1 MKIQG
6 AEFPA
11 RVTFVPDLRDR
22 WPTGDFI
29 VEARLGSQ
37 PWSLRIRPWSPP
49 DDTGTCMAYVSFL
62 MDTAPWTAG
71 TPMRLT
77 VGPRDVGSCII
88 QQIES
93 IPKADLLERDFL
105 DVERGGPVRAKA
117 A

>member
-1 MKIQG
+1 MKIEG

-22 WPTGDFI
+22 WPTQDFI

-37 PWSLRIRPWSPP
+37 PWSLRVRPWSAP

-62 MDTAPWTAG
+62 MDEAPWTSG
-71 TPMRLT
+71 EPIRLT
-77 VGPRDVGSCII
+77 AGARDVGSCII
-88 QQIES
+88 RQVEC
-93 IPKADLLERDFL
+93 IPDADLVERDFL
-105 DVERGGPVRAKA
+105 DIELGGPVRSKA